1 MRVLVTGATGFVG
14 LPVLKKLVKDGHQIL
29 ALTRSINNNLSDLQV
44 EWLISDLSD
53 DSTYKDAIFT
63 FKPEIVIH
71 LAWQDIPDFSFE
83 RSIQNLN
90 QSLKILKFAIDTG
103 FCKKILTSGSCFE
116 VNKLQ
121 GECLESD
128 TGIAKDDFTWAKHSL
143 RSWLE
148 VNCLKHGITLGWFRI
163 FYVYGPGQRQASL
176 MPMILTSINTN
187 APLSLRTPNN
197 ANDFIYVDDV
207 AELFSS
213 VINIEFPSGVYNL
226 GSGKATPVI
235 DIYRQAEYI
244 VNNSDLLT
252 LKLISETKNSKV
264 DVCFWANTSQAKIYL
279 GWKPKVNLVKG
290 IKKTWESLKNES
302 D

>member
-1 MRVLVTGATGFVG
+1 MGKTFIII
-14 LPVLKKLVKDGHQIL
+14 PKPIL
-29 ALTRSINNNLSDLQV
+29 MTIV
-44 EWLISDLSD
+44 ETL
-53 DSTYKDAIFT
+53 
-63 FKPEIVIH
+63 
-71 LAWQDIPDFSFE
+71 
-83 RSIQNLN
+83 R
-90 QSLKILKFAIDTG
+90 
-103 FCKKILTSGSCFE
+103 
-116 VNKLQ
+116 
-121 GECLESD
+121 
-128 TGIAKDDFTWAKHSL
+128 KHSTIGMPA
-143 RSWLE
+143 REQE
-148 VNCLKHGITLGWFRI
+148 VK
-163 FYVYGPGQRQASL
+163 L

-264 DVCFWANTSQAKIYL
+264 DVCFWANTSQAKKYL